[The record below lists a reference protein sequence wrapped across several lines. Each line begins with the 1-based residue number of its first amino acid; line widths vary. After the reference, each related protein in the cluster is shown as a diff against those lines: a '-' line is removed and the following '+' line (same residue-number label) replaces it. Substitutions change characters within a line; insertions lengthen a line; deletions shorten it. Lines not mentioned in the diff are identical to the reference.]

1 MPYRRFEGGKGV
13 IYLLLTYAGLAL
25 ALAALLGATCWAVEI
40 VFGRRIGVHLS
51 YATILIVAS
60 FAAWLVYDLS
70 RPCEFA
76 EVPPRHP
83 CEWSV
88 LYFLLLASLV
98 LLTIPSLVLSTTM
111 LKKWSEPRKG
121 SA

>member
-1 MPYRRFEGGKGV
+1 V

-25 ALAALLGATCWAVEI
+25 ALAALLGATFWAVEI
-40 VFGRRIGVHLS
+40 MFGRRIGVYLS

-70 RPCEFA
+70 RPCEFV
-76 EVPPRHP
+76 EERPRHS

-98 LLTIPSLVLSTTM
+98 LLTIPLLVLSTTM
-111 LKKWSEPRKG
+111 LKKWSDPRRKRL
-121 SA
+121 A